1 MRKIK
6 FRAWDKEQCKMY
18 NSEELIVSF
27 DKIGEDVYTNEDIP
41 RALYDY
47 ELMQYTGLKDINGK
61 EIYEGDIVRN
71 LNTDHSI
78 IDTEEDIGEVLT
90 ITRIK
95 KLLKENE
102 GVTAICFMGGDNDPK
117 LINHYAKLLKETKHY
132 LKVAWYS
139 GKSELSNEIDLF
151 NFDFIKLGPYIEEYG
166 PLDSRTT
173 NQRFYKVVQ
182 TSTGK
187 SKLIDLTDKFWRHET
202 KD

>member
-1 MRKIK
+1 MLKYVDTK
-6 FRAWDKEQCKMY
+6 VVFREVPDEVTLAINISNCP
-18 NSEELIVSF
+18 NSCP
-27 DKIGEDVYTNEDIP
+27 GC
-41 RALYDY
+41 
-47 ELMQYTGLKDINGK
+47 
-61 EIYEGDIVRN
+61 
-71 LNTDHSI
+71 HSSYLS
-78 IDTEEDIGEVLT
+78 EDIGEVLT

-202 KD
+202 KN